1 VTIDNTSKSTS
12 PIRVVVSLLK
22 RFPIQIISFAVT
34 LLSFFSLTSL
44 GAYHCMLISMAETTN
59 ERVRRVYE
67 KNGGTSNPNDQVRIF
82 FFFPHCVLF
91 LLPHS
96 NQGSVI
102 KNARKMFGKSSR
114 IKSRLGDMSRVVE
127 LDSEVCLP
135 VGSGPEDITI

>member
-1 VTIDNTSKSTS
+1 MKESAVCTKKMVE
-12 PIRVVVSLLK
+12 P
-22 RFPIQIISFAVT
+22 QILMTRYGS
-34 LLSFFSLTSL
+34 
-44 GAYHCMLISMAETTN
+44 
-59 ERVRRVYE
+59 
-67 KNGGTSNPNDQVRIF
+67 
-82 FFFPHCVLF
+82 FFFPSRGVCRVNVFFCLTCQFFAHCVLF

>member
-1 VTIDNTSKSTS
+1 
-12 PIRVVVSLLK
+12 VSSVFFCLTCQ
-22 RFPIQIISFAVT
+22 FFA
-34 LLSFFSLTSL
+34 
-44 GAYHCMLISMAETTN
+44 
-59 ERVRRVYE
+59 
-67 KNGGTSNPNDQVRIF
+67 
-82 FFFPHCVLF
+82 HCVLF

>member
-1 VTIDNTSKSTS
+1 MASVWVLCGIVCLFGGGVLAKEVIVTIDNTSKSTS

-82 FFFPHCVLF
+82 FFFP
-91 LLPHS
+91 
-96 NQGSVI
+96 Q
-102 KNARKMFGKSSR
+102 
-114 IKSRLGDMSRVVE
+114 
-127 LDSEVCLP
+127 EVC
-135 VGSGPEDITI
+135 VVSMFFFV

>member
-1 VTIDNTSKSTS
+1 MTIDNTSKSTS

-82 FFFPHCVLF
+82 FFFP
-91 LLPHS
+91 
-96 NQGSVI
+96 Q
-102 KNARKMFGKSSR
+102 
-114 IKSRLGDMSRVVE
+114 
-127 LDSEVCLP
+127 EVC
-135 VGSGPEDITI
+135 VVSMFFFV